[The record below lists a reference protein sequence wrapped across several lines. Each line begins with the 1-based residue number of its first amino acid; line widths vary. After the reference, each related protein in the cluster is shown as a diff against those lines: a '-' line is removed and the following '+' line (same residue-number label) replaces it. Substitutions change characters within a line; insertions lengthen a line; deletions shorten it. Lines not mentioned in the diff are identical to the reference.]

1 MALTKPILNT
11 PPAFDATMAYTF
23 TFVAQG
29 GDQVAGNTLTITEQE
44 SGTVV
49 YNGVVTSFVLEHT
62 VPAGTLT
69 NGTYYS
75 AYVVT
80 RNAAGDTSPQ
90 SDAVQFYCYTT
101 PSFYIENMPINN
113 VVQNSQFAFTTYY
126 NQTEQEPLQSY
137 VYNLYDAQQ
146 VLISTSGTRY
156 VGDAQTMP
164 VRVSYTF
171 TGLQNN
177 TVYYV
182 QVIGVTKYN
191 TQLQTTLTRFV
202 VQYSTPSVFT
212 ALQLSNN
219 CVEGYISMRSNLI
232 VIKGESRPGDP
243 VYVDG
248 NTAVDVRGDGSSVGW
263 YEGFA
268 VSDDFTASAWGRDFA
283 TDGSS
288 IISLASKTGETFTVA
303 LAKNKA
309 GQVYAVGQFVV
320 GGFAYYI
327 YSDAID
333 APTATDKVQIW
344 LRRVGNLYDVQAH
357 KIEEDEEEG
366 G

>member
-11 PPAFDATMAYTF
+11 PPAFDATKVYTF

-29 GDQVAGNTLTITEQE
+29 GDQVVGNTLTIINQE
-44 SGTVV
+44 TGALV
-49 YNGVVTSFVLEHT
+49 YSNTVTSFVLEHT
-62 VPAGTLT
+62 VPAGILA

-75 AYVVT
+75 AYIAT
-80 RNAAGDTSPQ
+80 KNAAGDTSPQ

-101 PSFYIENMPINN
+101 PSFYLENIPTGN
-113 VVQNSQFAFTTYY
+113 VVKNSQFAFSTLY
-126 NQTEQEPLQSY
+126 NQAEQEPLQSY

-156 VGDAQTMP
+156 VGDTQTLP
-164 VRVSYTF
+164 LHLTYTF
-171 TGLQNN
+171 SGLQNN
-177 TVYYV
+177 TVYYI
-182 QVIGVTKYN
+182 QVIGSTKYN

-219 CVEGYISMRSNLI
+219 CIEGYISIRSNLI

-263 YEGFA
+263 YDGFA
-268 VSDDFTASAWGRDFA
+268 IPDDFTVSAWGRDFA

-288 IISLASKTGETFTVA
+288 IISLASKTSETFVVW
-303 LAKNKA
+303 LARNKA
-309 GQVYAVGQFVV
+309 GQVYAVGQLAV

-333 APTATDKVQIW
+333 APASTDKVQIW
-344 LRRVGNLYDVQAH
+344 LRRVGNLYDVQVH
-357 KIEEDEEEG
+357 KIEEDEEG
-366 G
+366 S